1 MRLWYSCASA
11 VLKIANIKWKGRC
24 ATHPTYDP
32 RNDGEGGVRGG
43 CRRCYALLDIYKQ
56 HSALLSAV
64 REFGSIS
71 ERKRPAPAMDYQPSL
86 FE

>member
-1 MRLWYSCASA
+1 VVLFASS

-24 ATHPTYDP
+24 AAHPTYDP

-56 HSALLSAV
+56 HSALLSAL
-64 REFGSIS
+64 REFGTIS
-71 ERKRPAPAMDYQPSL
+71 ERKRRETEPVVDNQPSL

>member
-1 MRLWYSCASA
+1 VVLFASN

-24 ATHPTYDP
+24 ATHPMYDP
-32 RNDGEGGVRGG
+32 RDDGEGGVRGG

-56 HSALLSAV
+56 HSALLAAL
-64 REFGSIS
+64 REFGTNS
-71 ERKRPAPAMDYQPSL
+71 ERKRPEPARAVDNQPSL

>member
-1 MRLWYSCASA
+1 MVLFASN

-24 ATHPTYDP
+24 ATHPKYDP
-32 RNDGEGGVRGG
+32 RDDGEGGVRGG

-56 HSALLSAV
+56 HAALLAAL
-64 REFGSIS
+64 REFGSS
-71 ERKRPAPAMDYQPSL
+71 PERKRREAEPVVDNQPSL